1 MIPLLEEDPMRLN
14 VIRHVAILAMLTV
27 IVIGSGS
34 MSQTT
39 HANRDLKIGDIEVRM
54 LQDAQFNLKPSLLS
68 GIDYEEAL
76 RLTGGGD
83 SAWTPA
89 NAFLV
94 RMPNQI
100 VLVDAG
106 VGGNPGENSG
116 RLLNG
121 LMNAGV
127 DPAQVDLILITHFHF
142 DHIGGLVSPEGK
154 RVFPKAVVRVS
165 KAENDFWMRDS
176 SSIPENLRQ
185 RASSIKAAFAPY
197 MEGKSYK
204 PFTPDEKIG
213 DGIRALSAYGHT
225 PGHTVFSFSSNG
237 KELWCIGDLIHFGA
251 IQFEHPSAYVRFDSD
266 GAQAV
271 ASRIDFFQRAAASHV
286 ILAGA
291 HLPTMVQIERKGVL
305 FVPHPVDVR

>member
-1 MIPLLEEDPMRLN
+1 MLSQSVHADHDLN
-14 VIRHVAILAMLTV
+14 
-27 IVIGSGS
+27 
-34 MSQTT
+34 
-39 HANRDLKIGDIEVRM
+39 IGDMQVRM
-54 LQDAQFNLKPSLLS
+54 LQDAHFNLKPSLLS
-68 GIDYEEAL
+68 GIDRNEAM
-76 RLTGGGD
+76 RLAGGGD

-94 RMPNQI
+94 RMPNRI

-106 VGGNPGENSG
+106 VGENPGEDSG
-116 RLLNG
+116 HLLKG
-121 LMNAGV
+121 LKNAGV

-154 RVFPKAVVRVS
+154 PLFPKAIVRVS

-176 SSIPENLRQ
+176 SEIPVNLRE
-185 RASSIKAAFAPY
+185 RASDIKRKFAPY
-197 MEGKSYK
+197 MITKAYR
-204 PFTPDEKIG
+204 PFMPDEEIG
-213 DGIRALSAYGHT
+213 DGIRAMSAYGHT
-225 PGHTVFSFSSNG
+225 PGHTVFAFSSNG

-251 IQFEHPSAYVRFDSD
+251 IQFEHPSAFVRFDSD
-266 GAQAV
+266 GAKAV

-291 HLPTMVQIERKGVL
+291 HLPALIQIERKGET

>member
-1 MIPLLEEDPMRLN
+1 MKEGPLRRN
-14 VIRHVAILAMLTV
+14 VIRHAAVLAAFAVVAFV
-27 IVIGSGS
+27 SGS

-39 HANRDLKIGDIEVRM
+39 HADRDLKIGDIQVRM
-54 LQDAQFNLKPSLLS
+54 IQDAQFNLKPSLLS
-68 GIDYEEAL
+68 GIDPKDAL

-106 VGGNPGENSG
+106 VGGNPGEDSG
-116 RLLNG
+116 RLLIG
-121 LMNAGV
+121 LKHAGV

-154 RVFPKAVVRVS
+154 RVFPKAIVRVS

-185 RASSIKAAFAPY
+185 RALSIKAAFAPY
-197 MEGKSYK
+197 MEGKSYTS
-204 PFTPDEKIG
+204 FTPDEKLG

-225 PGHTVFSFSSNG
+225 PGHTVFSFASKG

-291 HLPTMVQIERKGVL
+291 HLPAMVQIERKGSL
-305 FVPHPVDVR
+305 FVPHPVEVR